1 VEAFA
6 KNMAM
11 YPPELASPVALYL
24 AHESCKLNGVMLAS
38 GGGWVARMSIM
49 ENSGY
54 KADNI
59 SMESI
64 AANIDQIIDM
74 STAANV
80 GIGKTPSMPDV
91 IRK

>member
-1 VEAFA
+1 
-6 KNMAM
+6 
-11 YPPELASPVALYL
+11 
-24 AHESCKLNGVMLAS
+24 
-38 GGGWVARMSIM
+38 M